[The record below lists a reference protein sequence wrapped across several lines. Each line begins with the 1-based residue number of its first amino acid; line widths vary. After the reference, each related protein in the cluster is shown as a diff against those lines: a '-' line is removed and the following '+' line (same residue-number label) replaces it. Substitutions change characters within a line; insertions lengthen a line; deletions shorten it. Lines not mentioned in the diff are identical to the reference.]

1 MTLLNHLTINHKIQK
16 LFAYLLEKK
25 LWLSYINSVHIHMC
39 SCYQLVF
46 HARITKYADTANF
59 YTKQAV
65 NILFSKTFFSNSIKL
80 TLQLYTKQMNIN
92 IVVVGIS
99 LLPVVKMNIN
109 IVVVGISL
117 LPVVKMNINIVV
129 VGISL
134 LPAVKMNIN
143 IVVVGISLLP
153 VVKMNIN
160 IVVVGIFLLPAVRMN
175 GRCALI
181 KTLAI
186 PITGILSLTMYP
198 GHSHKGSRP
207 PTYRTRTLLTLI

>member
-1 MTLLNHLTINHKIQK
+1 MCIVKFQYATSAMLVTFSRCANHCYSAIPTSNFECFYLT
-16 LFAYLLEKK
+16 
-25 LWLSYINSVHIHMC
+25 
-39 SCYQLVF
+39 
-46 HARITKYADTANF
+46 
-59 YTKQAV
+59 
-65 NILFSKTFFSNSIKL
+65 
-80 TLQLYTKQMNIN
+80 
-92 IVVVGIS
+92 S

-134 LPAVKMNIN
+134 LPIVK
-143 IVVVGISLLP
+143 
-153 VVKMNIN
+153 
-160 IVVVGIFLLPAVRMN
+160 MN

-198 GHSHKGSRP
+198 GHSHKGSRT

>member
-1 MTLLNHLTINHKIQK
+1 MK
-16 LFAYLLEKK
+16 
-25 LWLSYINSVHIHMC
+25 
-39 SCYQLVF
+39 
-46 HARITKYADTANF
+46 
-59 YTKQAV
+59 
-65 NILFSKTFFSNSIKL
+65 
-80 TLQLYTKQMNIN
+80 IN
-92 IVVVGIS
+92 IVVVCIS

-117 LPVVKMNINIVV
+117 LPVVKMNSNIVV
-129 VGISL
+129 VGIS
-134 LPAVKMNIN
+134 
-143 IVVVGISLLP
+143 
-153 VVKMNIN
+153 
-160 IVVVGIFLLPAVRMN
+160 LLPAVRMN

>member
-1 MTLLNHLTINHKIQK
+1 
-16 LFAYLLEKK
+16 
-25 LWLSYINSVHIHMC
+25 MC
-39 SCYQLVF
+39 SCYQLVI
-46 HARITKYADTANF
+46 HARITKYADSANF

-99 LLPVVKMNIN
+99 LLPVVKMN
-109 IVVVGISL
+109 S
-117 LPVVKMNINIVV
+117 NIVV

-134 LPAVKMNIN
+134 LPAVK
-143 IVVVGISLLP
+143 
-153 VVKMNIN
+153 
-160 IVVVGIFLLPAVRMN
+160 MN